1 MAVALEMD
9 HLPGQTPPR
18 PCPVPI
24 REYPPTP
31 GPTLPKYA
39 YTTATWGSDPTYC
52 AGGRQLVGG
61 WAPYQVQL
69 RAQQLPGAQAQAGR
83 PALPRLPRP
92 RIQPARPEKSRPGRR
107 QGCFLPT
114 KAPRRGQENSVL
126 REVGFRVCFLNKT
139 KGNPALPGQ
148 GLERRP
154 ARARPRRGPWR
165 ARQPDPGRAPP
176 GGSQARPL
184 PGTRGR
190 KSAAAGPG
198 RRGTGVRRGGPRGT
212 YGAAWR
218 RRRQQGVRP
227 VPSRPLAP
235 FLSALLAGP
244 PASSL
249 PARAPRA
256 RPLRPA
262 PLPSELEPVAAARGF
277 PQCTAR
283 RSSYPIPSPRVRPPL
298 PHHGGAP
305 ALTPNPWLRVQG
317 LSTLCGLDIE
327 LPEEL
332 AEMRIPGTRSQ
343 TCVSK
348 SKRHP
353 RPTKG
358 QRLYYLGDCSR
369 NQGTTPVSMPQH
381 TSPPLG
387 LLARGDVSS
396 WCRLQRAC
404 LAPTRPLGKMASPSI
419 VCEPHLQA

>member
-9 HLPGQTPPR
+9 QPRVPRRAGSRPR
-18 PCPVPI
+18 PS
-24 REYPPTP
+24 
-31 GPTLPKYA
+31 A
-39 YTTATWGSDPTYC
+39 A
-52 AGGRQLVGG
+52 
-61 WAPYQVQL
+61 
-69 RAQQLPGAQAQAGR
+69 
-83 PALPRLPRP
+83 
-92 RIQPARPEKSRPGRR
+92 
-107 QGCFLPT
+107 
-114 KAPRRGQENSVL
+114 
-126 REVGFRVCFLNKT
+126 
-139 KGNPALPGQ
+139 
-148 GLERRP
+148 
-154 ARARPRRGPWR
+154 
-165 ARQPDPGRAPP
+165 

-190 KSAAAGPG
+190 RARLRTG
-198 RRGTGVRRGGPRGT
+198 RRERAWARGRAQ